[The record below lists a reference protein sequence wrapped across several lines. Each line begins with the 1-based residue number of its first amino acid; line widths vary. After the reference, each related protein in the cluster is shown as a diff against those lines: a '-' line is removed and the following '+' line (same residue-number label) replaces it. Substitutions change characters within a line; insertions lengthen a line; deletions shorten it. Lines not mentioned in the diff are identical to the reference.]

1 MRIRAFPMD
10 DLSNNADVNETIDTA
25 FGVEMNRDIPL
36 GDGERALS
44 VLYALQKERESSAD
58 SGSVEYL
65 DPELTAQID
74 SFSMYDVV
82 VETLQWFQ
90 EKNVCP
96 SVPITPETRLEA
108 LFPAKG
114 REKNWMRFI
123 LDLQHQD
130 WETGRAEFLSLPL
143 SVIKFITCIN
153 VVFVVILLSSILIG
167 ILNAVNVIGCLPQWQ
182 KFVYFWTCQFLFFY
196 LGFYILIYFIIN
208 LQPFKFCTKEFKGE
222 FNTVEKLSS
231 YLKEINLFRIADPD
245 AETLAKSGCPICKK
259 ILAVLSR
266 QSRIPEEELNLQSR
280 LDSLFHGNKAY
291 SVWNGLIKEMTKE
304 KFNLPHIIPQRLSSH
319 SVIINWFLIFLNWF
333 VGAGL
338 VIGSGYVIYVSEFIQ
353 SKSGAPIIDNYIT
366 NPFLKELYFL
376 LIYIFLGF
384 VLVLFLIMF
393 IMAII
398 AMFDYFL
405 FPRYSFPVRYQTVAN
420 LVNRFRAAN
429 VEWLAENSPESLD
442 AKLRTLAFPNAEQ
455 KEVIERLKSEQELG
469 EEELEDF

>member
-1 MRIRAFPMD
+1 MD
-10 DLSNNADVNETIDTA
+10 DLSKNSDVNDIPDSA
-25 FGVEMNRDIPL
+25 LGVEMNRDIPL
-36 GDGERALS
+36 GDGERAIS
-44 VLYALQKERESSAD
+44 DLYALQKKSESSD
-58 SGSVEYL
+58 ESDSVEYL
-65 DPELTAQID
+65 APELTAQID

-82 VETLQWFQ
+82 VETLQRFQ
-90 EKNVCP
+90 NDNVCP
-96 SVPITPETRLEA
+96 TVPIVPETRLEE

-123 LDLQHQD
+123 LDLQYQD

-143 SVIKFITCIN
+143 SVIKYITYIN
-153 VVFVVILLSSILIG
+153 VAFVLFLLSSILIG
-167 ILNAVNVIGCLPQWQ
+167 ILNAFNVIGLLPQWQ
-182 KFVYFWTCQFLFFY
+182 KYVYFWVCQFLFFY

-208 LQPFKFCTKEFKGE
+208 LLPFNLCTKEFKSE

-231 YLKEINLFRIADPD
+231 YLKEISLFRIADPD

-280 LDSLFHGNKAY
+280 LDSIFHGNKAY
-291 SVWNGLIKEMTKE
+291 SVWNGLLMEMTKE
-304 KFNLPHIIPQRLSSH
+304 KFNLPRIIPQRLSSH
-319 SVIINWFLIFLNWF
+319 SVILNWFLIFLNWF

-384 VLVLFLIMF
+384 VALLLAATL

-429 VEWLAENSPESLD
+429 VEWLAENYPESLD
-442 AKLRTLAFPNAEQ
+442 VKLRTLAFPNADQ
-455 KEVIERLKSEQELG
+455 KEVIEKLKSESELG
-469 EEELEDF
+469 EEEIEDF

>member
-1 MRIRAFPMD
+1 MD
-10 DLSNNADVNETIDTA
+10 ELSDNTVANEPADSA

-82 VETLQWFQ
+82 VETLQRLQ
-90 EKNVCP
+90 KENVCP
-96 SVPITPETRLEA
+96 AVPITPETRLEA

-123 LDLQHQD
+123 HDLQYQD
-130 WETGRAEFLSLPL
+130 WDTGRAEFLRMPR
-143 SVIKFITCIN
+143 SVSKFTSPFN
-153 VVFVVILLSSILIG
+153 VAFVVILVLSIPIG
-167 ILNAVNVIGCLPQWQ
+167 ILNAFNVIECFPQWLR
-182 KFVYFWTCQFLFFY
+182 FAVFWICQFLYFY

-208 LQPFKFCTKEFKGE
+208 YLPFRLYTNVFKQEFD
-222 FNTVEKLSS
+222 TVEKLSL
-231 YLKEINLFRIADPD
+231 YLKEINLFRITDPD

-259 ILAVLSR
+259 ILDFLSC
-266 QSRIPEEELNLQSR
+266 QSRIPENELNLQTR

-291 SVWNGLIKEMTKE
+291 SVWNGLLKEMTKE
-304 KFNLPHIIPQRLSSH
+304 KYNLPYLIPQQLSSR
-319 SVIINWFLIFLNWF
+319 SVIINCFLIFLYWF
-333 VGAGL
+333 VGAGF
-338 VIGSGYVIYVSEFIQ
+338 VIGSGYGLYVSEFIQ
-353 SKSGAPIIDNYIT
+353 SKSGISIIDSYIT
-366 NPFLKELYFL
+366 NPLLKELYFL
-376 LIYIFLGF
+376 LIHIFLGF
-384 VLVLFLIMF
+384 VLVLLVATL

-405 FPRYSFPVRYQTVAN
+405 FPRYSFPVRYKTVTN

-442 AKLRTLAFPNAEQ
+442 VKLRTLAFPNAKQ
-455 KEVIERLKSEQELG
+455 KEVIEKLKSELTL
-469 EEELEDF
+469 EEEQIEDF